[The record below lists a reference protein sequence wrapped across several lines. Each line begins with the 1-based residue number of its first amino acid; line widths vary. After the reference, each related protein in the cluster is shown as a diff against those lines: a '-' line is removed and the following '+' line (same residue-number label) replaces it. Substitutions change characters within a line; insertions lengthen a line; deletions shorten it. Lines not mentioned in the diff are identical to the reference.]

1 MNMYAPPIS
10 SVLLDTNVLLD
21 FFFKRGVFFHEA
33 LHLWQ
38 MAESSPISFAISAIS
53 VNNVFYIVSKQSGKA
68 KAYQAISILL
78 KLFTIA
84 PIDATILARAAIAS
98 YNDFEDAIQIQ
109 SAHAIDACCIVT
121 RDQQHF
127 TGSPIPVFSPREALT
142 VLTGQIQS
150 LT

>member
-84 PIDATILARAAIAS
+84 PIDAAILARAAIA
-98 YNDFEDAIQIQ
+98 YCNDFEDAIQIQ

-121 RDQQHF
+121 RDQRHF

-142 VLTGQIQS
+142 VLTGQMQS